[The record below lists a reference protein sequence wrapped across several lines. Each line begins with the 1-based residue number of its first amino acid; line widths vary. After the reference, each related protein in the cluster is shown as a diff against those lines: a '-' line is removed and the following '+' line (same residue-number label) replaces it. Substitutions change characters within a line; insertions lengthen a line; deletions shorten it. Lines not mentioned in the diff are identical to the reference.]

1 MPLKPVHRSRVF
13 WFGLAGLLFLGTWWI
28 VPKHSV
34 TLLTYTNIE
43 GTGYGLEIRPD
54 QCIFCAPDGWRPR
67 FRDCNLA
74 CWSYPITGY
83 DENVFTTNAWNQKAS
98 FPNYAFPLGWL
109 VLWLAAFAIR
119 RQLQSRRP

>member
-1 MPLKPVHRSRVF
+1 MF
-13 WFGLAGLLFLGTWWI
+13 WFGLAGALFLGTWWI

-34 TLLTYTNIE
+34 TLLTYTTIE
-43 GTGYGLEIRPD
+43 ATGYGLEIRPD
-54 QCIFCAPDGWRPR
+54 HFAIGAPRYHWVPR
-67 FRDCNLA
+67 FRDSELE

-109 VLWLAAFAIR
+109 VLWLAALAIGWHLGR
-119 RQLQSRRP
+119 RQER